1 MSGLRRTIGRHLY
14 LLMVLPALVLY
25 LTFIIYP
32 FIRSVHL
39 SLYRWP
45 GVGPM
50 KWVGLENYAD
60 FLFKPPFSEMF
71 WRAIGHNIQVLGLNV
86 LYSLAV
92 GLFIAY
98 ILSTRP
104 RGHEAYKT
112 IFFLPH
118 TLSLVITGF
127 LWSLLLHPQWGA
139 VNAVLKAIGADFL
152 AKAWL
157 GDSKL
162 ALPTIITIIAWHNLG
177 FPILVY
183 LAAILGVPRE
193 LHEAASVDGATE
205 RVRFF
210 RITLPLILPAMLTL
224 SVFTFIGSFGVFE
237 LIFTLQG
244 AEAGPYYST
253 DVLGTLF
260 YRTAFGGM
268 GSTMQ
273 DMGLGA
279 SLAVVIFLIVFPVS
293 IAATILQ
300 RRVSVEH

>member
-1 MSGLRRTIGRHLY
+1 MGRTAKHLY
-14 LLMVLPALVLY
+14 LVMVLPALLLY
-25 LTFIIYP
+25 SLFIIYP
-32 FIRSVHL
+32 FARSLQL

-45 GVGPM
+45 GVGAM
-50 KWVGLENYAD
+50 KWVGLQNFAD
-60 FLFKPPFSEMF
+60 FLFRPPFADMF
-71 WRAIGHNIQVLGLNV
+71 WRALGHNMTVLGLNL
-86 LYSLAV
+86 LYSLGV
-92 GLFIAY
+92 GLFIAC

-104 RGHEAYKT
+104 RGHGLYKT
-112 IFFLPH
+112 IFFIPH

-139 VNAVLKAIGADFL
+139 INKALKALGLGVL

-157 GDSKL
+157 GDARL
-162 ALPTIITIIAWHNLG
+162 ALPSIVTIMAWHNLG

-183 LAAILGVPRE
+183 LAAIGGVPRE
-193 LHEAASVDGATE
+193 LHEAAAVDGATE
-205 RVRFF
+205 RTRFF
-210 RITLPLILPAMLTL
+210 RITLPLILPALLTL
-224 SVFTFIGSFGVFE
+224 TVFTFIGSFGLFE
-237 LIFTLQG
+237 LVYTLQG

-268 GSTMQ
+268 GSTLQ

-279 SLAVVIFLIVFPVS
+279 ALAVVIFLIVFPVS
-293 IAATILQ
+293 ILATMLQ

>member
-1 MSGLRRTIGRHLY
+1 MKAWRKVWGKHLY
-14 LLMVLPALVLY
+14 LLMLLPALVLY

-32 FIRSVHL
+32 FVRSVEL

-50 KWVGLENYAD
+50 TWVGLDNYAA
-60 FLFKPPFSEMF
+60 FLVRPPFSEMF
-71 WRAIGHNIQVLGLNV
+71 WRAIRHNLLVLGMSIVYNLGF
-86 LYSLAV
+86 
-92 GLFIAY
+92 GLFMAY

-104 RGHEAYKT
+104 RWAEVYKT
-112 IFFLPH
+112 VIFLPH

-127 LWSLLLHPQWGA
+127 LWGLLLHPQWGA
-139 VNAVLKAIGADFL
+139 VNHLFKAAGLEFL
-152 AKAWL
+152 ARPWL
-157 GDSKL
+157 GDARL
-162 ALPTIITIIAWHNLG
+162 ALPSIVTIAAWHNLG

-193 LHEAASVDGATE
+193 LHEAAAVDGATAGT
-205 RVRFF
+205 RFW
-210 RITLPLILPAMLTL
+210 RITLPLVLPALITL
-224 SVFTFIGSFGVFE
+224 GVFTFIGSFGTFE
-237 LIFTLQG
+237 LIFALQG

-268 GSTMQ
+268 GSTAQ

-279 SLAVVIFLIVFPVS
+279 ALAVVIFSIVFPVS
-293 IAATILQ
+293 MAALALQ
-300 RRVSVEH
+300 RRVAVEH